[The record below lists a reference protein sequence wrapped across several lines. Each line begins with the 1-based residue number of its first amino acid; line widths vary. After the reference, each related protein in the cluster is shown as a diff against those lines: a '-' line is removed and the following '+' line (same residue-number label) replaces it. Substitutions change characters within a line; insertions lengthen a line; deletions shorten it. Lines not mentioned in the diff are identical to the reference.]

1 MGLCKLFQWITK
13 TPKPDANPSPPPPN
27 STASLRA
34 GIYIRPWTEDHVT
47 LSALD
52 DLKPTVIRINYPA
65 FPLLLPDNEKEAS
78 RLVILIETEIA
89 YARSI
94 GALPLIVTTLKKT
107 IAPATRMDILLD
119 AEEVSNYYA
128 GVAKRFPGCAWEIG
142 NEADITSGGG
152 DFPITSAD
160 YAHTFNQHAKVIRE
174 ADYYAQLVTAG
185 TSGFDWKWIREVV
198 LLTLPD
204 AVGVHPYGVNPLD
217 YAKSVKGL
225 NIHLPV
231 WFTEW
236 GRAFITPEE
245 VKDYYAYSRGV
256 VPLAV
261 LFCLSDLSADKL
273 NILATVPQPFGLMT
287 TEGIHRPS
295 YDAAK
300 IAYALK

>member
-1 MGLCKLFQWITK
+1 MGLFNFSADSGN
-13 TPKPDANPSPPPPN
+13 PGHGANPPPPPPN

-142 NEADITSGGG
+142 NEANIKSGGG
-152 DFPITSAD
+152 DFPITPSD
-160 YAHTFNQHAKVIRE
+160 YAHTFNLHAE
-174 ADYYAQLVTAG
+174 AILKADNLAQLVTAG
-185 TSGFDWKWIREVV
+185 TSGFDWAWIRQVV
-198 LLTLPD
+198 
-204 AVGVHPYGVNPLD
+204 
-217 YAKSVKGL
+217 
-225 NIHLPV
+225 
-231 WFTEW
+231 
-236 GRAFITPEE
+236 
-245 VKDYYAYSRGV
+245 
-256 VPLAV
+256 
-261 LFCLSDLSADKL
+261 
-273 NILATVPQPFGLMT
+273 
-287 TEGIHRPS
+287 
-295 YDAAK
+295 
-300 IAYALK
+300 